1 MPEVALTIQPHGGP
15 NPDPGLEE
23 QEQLPYPDLAP
34 VVLGCFKQTSRPRN
48 WFLTLTSSSTWL
60 RYVSILVILLD
71 CVSLGIYVP
80 GQQRSYKLKLLDSIV
95 VTYFVGEMFSKM
107 FAMGL
112 FGYKGSYLSNYWN
125 RFFDFFMD
133 HLGLHLQVSQ
143 VLGPLRLISRVAS
156 MRDIVSA
163 VLFIF
168 PMLANVLCLYM
179 FVVHIFGVIGVQ
191 LWAGRLRNRC
201 FLGEDPTAMYNVSL
215 SPYYVNKYGELQT
228 FLCSPEGTSGRHC
241 GEVPPNREN
250 HQICS
255 LAPPAPSVF
264 GLTGAGT
271 NACVNWNVLYNV
283 CRAGAQNPN
292 SGATNFDN
300 IGYAWISIFQVV
312 TLEGWSNIM
321 FYVMNVYSFWS
332 FLYFI
337 FVVIMGSY
345 IMMNVCGVVIST
357 QFSDNLEHLRR
368 RETRRENSDVLGEWL
383 CSKWTGCLAVIR
395 RRASNR
401 SVSVRSLQVISNKL
415 VGFLLK
421 PAVDN
426 WGLL

>member
-1 MPEVALTIQPHGGP
+1 M
-15 NPDPGLEE
+15 
-23 QEQLPYPDLAP
+23 
-34 VVLGCFKQTSRPRN
+34 LG
-48 WFLTLTSSSTWL
+48 
-60 RYVSILVILLD
+60 
-71 CVSLGIYVP
+71 
-80 GQQRSYKLKLLDSIV
+80 
-95 VTYFVGEMFSKM
+95 KM

-112 FGYKGSYLSNYWN
+112 YGHKESYLCNRWN
-125 RFFDFFMD
+125 RLDLLINLGEFFDFFMD
-133 HLGLHLQVSQ
+133 YLGLHLQVSQ

-163 VLFIF
+163 LLIIF

-215 SPYYVNKYGELQT
+215 SPYYVTKYGEFQP

-241 GEVPPNREN
+241 SEVPANREN
-250 HQICS
+250 DQTCS

-264 GLTGAGT
+264 GFTGAGT
-271 NACVNWNVLYNV
+271 NACVNWNALYNV

-292 SGATNFDN
+292 NGATNFDN
-300 IGYAWISIFQVV
+300 IGFAWINIFQVV

-321 FYVMNVYSFWS
+321 FYVMHVYSFWS

-337 FVVIMGSY
+337 PVAIMGSF
-345 IMMNVCGVVIST
+345 IMMNVCAVVIAT
-357 QFSDNLEHLRR
+357 QFSDNLEHLTLQQ
-368 RETRRENSDVLGEWL
+368 TRREDSAVLVKWL
-383 CSKWTGCLAVIR
+383 RSKWTGCLAVIR

-401 SVSVRSLQVISNKL
+401 VRRHDDDSRADDLT
-415 VGFLLK
+415 VGGHI
-421 PAVDN
+421 
-426 WGLL
+426 WGLLRTRLEKVVKSKIFDWLVMFAVFLSILTLAIEHHNQVRRRDSCRSLLDDFSEM